1 MSNFKP
7 HKACDVNWDTLK
19 FPCWAMPKIDGVR
32 MLNVNGKAVGRSLK
46 PYKNKAITAAYS
58 ALPLLAGLDGE
69 MTANGAVTSP
79 SLCRDT
85 TSIINTINGENNVV
99 WYIFDFIPEGYSSV
113 PYKDRYEE
121 AKLLIEQISSP
132 DSSIPESIRNNISL
146 KLIEY
151 KVVHSVQEA
160 QEFYEKCLA
169 EKYEGAIFRDPNAK
183 HKNGRCTE
191 KESAYVRAK
200 PSSDK
205 EAIVLELVEAQE
217 NLNEAKTN
225 ELGYTERSSHKE
237 NKVGKGMVGSFICKD
252 VTTGT
257 IITVGAGK
265 ATHEE
270 RIAFWN
276 NPDTIVGKYI
286 KYLSMDTGVKDA
298 PRFARFIC
306 IRSEEDMSNDD

>member
-7 HKACDVNWDTLK
+7 HKACDVNWGTLK

-58 ALPLLAGLDGE
+58 QPIFNGFDGE
-69 MTANGAVTSP
+69 MTASGAKTSP

-85 TSIINTINGENNVV
+85 TSIINTINGSTDVV
-99 WYIFDFIPEGYSSV
+99 WYIFDYVNDSVAHLPYIQRYERVRNLIEDVFVYDDMDYKLDPCIKVEIV
-113 PYKDRYEE
+113 PYT
-121 AKLLIEQISSP
+121 
-132 DSSIPESIRNNISL
+132 
-146 KLIEY
+146 
-151 KVVHSVQEA
+151 VVHSIQEA

-252 VTTGT
+252 VTTGAT
-257 IITVGAGK
+257 ITVGAGK

>member
-1 MSNFKP
+1 MKQFKP
-7 HKACDVNWDTLK
+7 HKACDVDWDKLK

-32 MLNVNGKAVGRSLK
+32 MLNVNGKSVGRSLK

-58 ALPLLAGLDGE
+58 QTIFSGFDGE
-69 MTANGAVTSP
+69 MTANGDTTSP

-85 TSIINTINGENNVV
+85 TSIINTISGGTNVV
-99 WYIFDFIPEGYSSV
+99 WYIFDYVDESVIHLPYSERYFRVRDLIDDVFKYNDMDYNLDSCVQAKIV
-113 PYKDRYEE
+113 PFVTV
-121 AKLLIEQISSP
+121 
-132 DSSIPESIRNNISL
+132 N
-146 KLIEY
+146 
-151 KVVHSVQEA
+151 SVQEA
-160 QEFYEKCLA
+160 QQFYEKCLV
-169 EKYEGAIFRDPNAK
+169 EKFEGAIFRDPKAL

-191 KESAYVRAK
+191 NESAYVRAK

-205 EAIVLELVEAQE
+205 EAIVLELIEAQE

-252 VTTGT
+252 VTTGNT
-257 IITVGAGK
+257 ITVGAGK

-270 RIAFWN
+270 RVDFWN
-276 NPDTIVGKYI
+276 NPDTIIGKYI

-298 PRFARFIC
+298 PRFARYIC
-306 IRSEEDMSNDD
+306 IRSEEDMSDD

>member
-19 FPCWAMPKIDGVR
+19 FPCWTMPKIDGVR
-32 MLNVNGKAVGRSLK
+32 MLNVGGKAVGRSLK
-46 PYKNKAITAAYS
+46 PYKNKMITAFYS
-58 ALPLLAGLDGE
+58 QDCLDGLDGE
-69 MTANGAVTSP
+69 MTANGLITSP

-85 TSIINTINGENNVV
+85 TSIINTILGDNNVV
-99 WYIFDFIPEGYSSV
+99 WYIFDYVPETLRNS
-113 PYKDRYEE
+113 PYKVRYNR
-121 AKLLIEQISSP
+121 AKEVIEHANRLSGVSLKI
-132 DSSIPESIRNNISL
+132 IPYTVVNNI
-146 KLIEY
+146 
-151 KVVHSVQEA
+151 QEA
-160 QEFYEKCLA
+160 QEFYEKCLS
-169 EKYEGAIFRDPNAK
+169 EKFEGAIYRNPEAA
-183 HKNGRCTE
+183 HKSGRCTE

-237 NKVGKGMVGSFICKD
+237 NKVGKGMVGSFICQD
-252 VTTGT
+252 VTTGAT
-257 IITVGAGK
+257 ITVGAGK

-306 IRSEEDMSNDD
+306 IRSEEDMSSGD